1 MDDEAE
7 MLRKYNNIYL
17 TIITRYKDYIEEHE
31 VLHLTELPKLIT
43 PLNKNVASIAEQI
56 RSGFESYNPSTDF
69 YSAAYKALESIKS
82 IKQITMPIQF
92 WQMPSETISNGAGDE
107 FDRAVVLCSVLI
119 ALGNP
124 STKVAVVTAGE
135 QRNIS
140 VYFSNGDKVACM
152 DVSGSMRE
160 FASSKELFDYMGA
173 EGEDSSAYEFNDKM
187 YSDIY

>member
-69 YSAAYKALESIKS
+69 YDAAYKALESIKS

-135 QRNIS
+135 QRSIS
-140 VYFSNGDKVACM
+140 VYFSNGDKIACM
-152 DVSGSMRE
+152 DVSGSIRE

-173 EGEDSSAYEFNDKM
+173 KGEDSSAYEFNDKM